1 MINLIVITHGE
12 FGAYLVEAAE
22 WIVGQQ
28 SQGVEVI
35 SISPKTAL
43 NKVKENLNEAITRNN
58 SRDGL
63 IFMTDM
69 LGGTPTNMVLPLSRD
84 LPKSA
89 VICGININMLVS
101 AFSYRTAM
109 NLEDLVKKILEDGRK
124 SICDVKTLLKMRAAS
139 HIS

>member
-1 MINLIVITHGE
+1 MINLVVITHGE

-28 SQGVEVI
+28 PQGVEVI

-43 NKVKENLNEAITRNN
+43 DKVKENLNETVARNN
-58 SRDGL
+58 SPDGL

-69 LGGTPTNMVLPLSRD
+69 LGGTPTNMVLPLTRD
-84 LPKSA
+84 IPNSA

-101 AFSYRTAM
+101 AFSYRSTM
-109 NLEDLVKKILEDGRK
+109 NLENLVKKILEDGRK
-124 SICDVKTLLKMRAAS
+124 SICDVKNLLRMRDAS
-139 HIS
+139 HAS